1 MKRHTRCALVTGVQT
16 SALPI
21 YVPKTL
27 PEKSS
32 FPTTLAEFE
41 AFDYDHHCGTTVSGI
56 QGIDPK
62 EFIEASQNNDTLIVD
77 VRDADELPVLFADHL
92 HIPLDE
98 LSEKLNLINKNRVDR
113 KSTRLKSSH

>member
-1 MKRHTRCALVTGVQT
+1 MILD
-16 SALPI
+16 
-21 YVPKTL
+21 VPKTL

-32 FPTTLAEFE
+32 FPTSLAEFE

-98 LSEKLNLINKNRVDR
+98 LSEKLNLINNNRVIFVCQSR
-113 KSTRLKSSH
+113 SEESRVGKECVSTCRSRW